1 MITFSMIKS
10 TSFKIATNLFLHNP
24 SQVLIDIVSIEH
36 PGSETVKTFYSA
48 WKALTDY
55 GPCCLISP
63 FLNFANKETKDI
75 SPSDYTAAHW
85 HSQPKGS
92 HNGQSGG
99 IKFLLDVESFDFSF
113 SGEESFGFRVDFSD
127 QRDKSII
134 KQDGYLIS
142 PGILLTNFKQLDGS

>member
-1 MITFSMIKS
+1 MIAFYII
-10 TSFKIATNLFLHNP
+10 TSAILNIEIYLFLYNP
-24 SQVLIDIVSIEH
+24 IKVPIHFVSIEH
-36 PGSETVKTFYSA
+36 PGSGTVKTFYST

-92 HNGQSGG
+92 HNGQIGG
-99 IKFLLDVESFDFSF
+99 MKFLLDVESFDFSF
-113 SGEESFGFRVDFSD
+113 SGKESLGFRVEFSD
-127 QRDKSII
+127 QRDKSMI

-142 PGILLTNFKQLDGS
+142 PGMVFIKF

>member
-1 MITFSMIKS
+1 MKYPHKNMYKS
-10 TSFKIATNLFLHNP
+10 
-24 SQVLIDIVSIEH
+24 VSIEH
-36 PGSETVKTFYSA
+36 PGSGTVKTFYSA
-48 WKALTDY
+48 WKSLTDY

-75 SPSDYTAAHW
+75 SRTDYTAAQW

-92 HNGQSGG
+92 SNGQIGG

-113 SGEESFGFRVDFSD
+113 SGKESLGFRVEFSD
-127 QRDKSII
+127 QRDKSMI

-142 PGILLTNFKQLDGS
+142 PGMILINSK

>member
-1 MITFSMIKS
+1 MYMKDPHKNMYKF
-10 TSFKIATNLFLHNP
+10 
-24 SQVLIDIVSIEH
+24 VSIEH
-36 PGSETVKTFYSA
+36 PGSGTVKTFYSA

-75 SPSDYTAAHW
+75 SPTEYTAAHW

-92 HNGQSGG
+92 HNGQIGG

-113 SGEESFGFRVDFSD
+113 SGKESLGFRVEFSD
-127 QRDKSII
+127 QRDKSMI

-142 PGILLTNFKQLDGS
+142 PGMIFITFK